1 MKEKFTHVKTDA
13 DIKKLTD
20 FDRAF
25 GMLILHNTMI
35 DKIQKGFKETQEKK
49 AKAKEMGLT
58 LK

>member
-25 GMLILHNTMI
+25 GMLILHNTKI

-49 AKAKEMGLT
+49 
-58 LK
+58 LKPRKWD